1 MYSSVK
7 VKKNVTDGLPSFTP
21 VLCSIG
27 TATYKLAKFLVS
39 RLEPLPTNE
48 YTNKDSFTFA
58 KELQS
63 FDSRL
68 VMAIVDIKSHS
79 LPAFLCKK
87 ELTFALKIYLRIG
100 LMLIICRK
108 IQSFR
113 DLLTRPCLNH

>member
-1 MYSSVK
+1 MYSSAK
-7 VKKNVTDGLPSFTP
+7 VKKNVSDGLPSFTP
-21 VLCSIG
+21 VLSSIG
-27 TATYKLAKFLVS
+27 TATYKLAKVLVS
-39 RLEPLPTNE
+39 RLESLTTNE

-58 KELQS
+58 EELQS

-68 VMAIVDIKSHS
+68 VMTILNIKSHS
-79 LPAFLCKK
+79 LPTFPCKK
-87 ELTFALKIYLRIG
+87 QFTFALKIYLRIG